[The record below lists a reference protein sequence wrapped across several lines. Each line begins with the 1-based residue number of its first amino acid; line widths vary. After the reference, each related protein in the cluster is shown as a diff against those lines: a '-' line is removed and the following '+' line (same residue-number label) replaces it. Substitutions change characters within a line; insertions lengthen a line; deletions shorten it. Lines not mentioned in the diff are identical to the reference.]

1 MSQHTQGPIGT
12 AIYGINEAIG
22 GIDSWLLVVNGPEYA
37 SVRQD
42 MRHARENL
50 ARTVIGMTQ
59 HPYARLIAKAP
70 EMYALLQAFVDMYP
84 PDNHFSGTFD
94 KARALLREIE
104 GDKVAK
110 QDTTWAAG

>member
-1 MSQHTQGPIGT
+1 MSQHTPGPIGT

-50 ARTVIGMTQ
+50 TRTVIGMTQ
-59 HPYARLIAKAP
+59 HPDARLIAAAP
-70 EMYALLQAFVDMYP
+70 EMYQIIEAVAAGVNDGYSMA
-84 PDNHFSGTFD
+84 D
-94 KARALLREIE
+94 ARALLA
-104 GDKVAK
+104 KVR
-110 QDTTWAAG
+110 GE